1 MAPLLMERC
10 YWSIPN
16 GILTAHDVGGLPVL
30 GCLDGQRPPCKRE
43 WEDWLFSGSCGSVA
57 SALDFQSLILSSIPG
72 QKLVF
77 LTLSSSRPV

>member
-1 MAPLLMERC
+1 MGNDHHA
-10 YWSIPN
+10 
-16 GILTAHDVGGLPVL
+16 
-30 GCLDGQRPPCKRE
+30 RE
-43 WEDWLFSGSCGSVA
+43 SGRTGFFSGSCGSVA